1 MADIENIVGYYSRNF
16 PDRLGK
22 LIRAITTKI
31 EAGLAKGEIPA
42 RVSARVKTPESLR
55 GKLEKWQRDP
65 SKQDRI
71 GGAED
76 TLRQISDLAA
86 VRVMT
91 YTESDRV
98 RVVDLIESFFQSP
111 EGVSNFDLEVK
122 EESDER
128 IKEDSENHYRATH
141 MMIGIKN
148 SDLEGDLANLKFD
161 QCELQ
166 VTSMLAHVWNEIEH
180 DTKYKEKSGTLSS
193 AEMGAINSLG
203 LLTRTGDIIIES
215 LLQSRRL
222 REIKEADDDRE
233 HNGKI
238 RDQESLSSFLL
249 SHFGGIVAGEV
260 MDYDVGS
267 KELLE
272 TLQAIGWDHPR
283 EICVNLCPSHLA
295 EAKKLSK
302 IVLKAQKDAVRNRFR
317 NKTCDLFR
325 LAAYMLMADE
335 LKSYID
341 NLRGNTRHSSL
352 FRAYTSIS
360 NSE

>member
-1 MADIENIVGYYSRNF
+1 MADIESIVDYYSRNF

-22 LIRAITTKI
+22 LIRAIATKI
-31 EAGLAKGEIPA
+31 EAGLARDGIPA
-42 RVSARVKTPESLR
+42 RVASRVKTPESLR
-55 GKLEKWQRDP
+55 GKLEKWQSDP

-76 TLRQISDLAA
+76 TLRRISDLAA

-111 EGVSNFDLEVK
+111 EGVSNFDLEIK
-122 EESDER
+122 EEADER
-128 IKEDSENHYRATH
+128 IKEDKENHYRATH

-203 LLTRTGDIIIES
+203 LLTRTGDNIIES
-215 LLQSRRL
+215 LLQSRRF

-233 HNGKI
+233 LNGKI
-238 RDQESLSSFLL
+238 RDQASLSFFLS
-249 SHFGGIVAGEV
+249 SHFGGNVAGEI
-260 MDYDVGS
+260 MDYDAGS

-283 EICVNLCPSHLA
+283 EICVNLSPSHLA
-295 EAKKLSK
+295 EAKRLSRK
-302 IVLKAQKDAVRNRFR
+302 VLKAQRDAVRNKFI
-317 NKTCDLFR
+317 NQTCDLFR
-325 LAAYMLMADE
+325 LAVYMLKANE
-335 LKSYID
+335 LKFYID

-352 FRAYTSIS
+352 FRTYISIC
-360 NSE
+360 E